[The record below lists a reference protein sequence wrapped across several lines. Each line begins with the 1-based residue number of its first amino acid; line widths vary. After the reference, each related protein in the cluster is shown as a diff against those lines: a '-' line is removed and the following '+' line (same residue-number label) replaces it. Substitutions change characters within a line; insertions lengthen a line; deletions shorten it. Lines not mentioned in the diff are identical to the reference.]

1 MEALNKKKTFHFK
14 EKNIQKIEEINV
26 QPFSQFKETLY
37 YLTKNK
43 LAIVGLIII
52 LLLIVMAV
60 IGPKLVSYSY
70 SNQSLLESN
79 QPPSKEHWFGTDQL
93 GRDIFARTWTGA
105 RISLFIGI
113 MAVLIDLIVGIIIGG
128 IAGLKGGKT
137 DEILMRL
144 VDILYGLPHLLV
156 TILLMVVL
164 KPGLTTIILAMAATG
179 WIGIARLVRGQILQL
194 KECEYVMA
202 SQVLGA
208 GFYKILFKH
217 LLPNTLGPI
226 IVAMTL
232 SVPGAIFAEATLSF
246 LGLGVPVPLASWG
259 TMTSEAL
266 VTLLTGHLW
275 ILFFPAFFISL
286 TMFAFNV
293 VGDGLRDALDPK
305 MRT

>member
-1 MEALNKKKTFHFK
+1 MEALNKKTFHFK
-14 EKNIQKIEEINV
+14 EKNVQKIEETNV

-70 SNQSLLESN
+70 SDQSLLESN
-79 QPPSKEHWFGTDQL
+79 QPPSIEHWFGTDQL

-113 MAVLIDLIVGIIIGG
+113 MAVFIDLIVGIIIGG

>member
-70 SNQSLLESN
+70 SDQSLLESN

-217 LLPNTLGPI
+217 LIPNTLGPI

>member
-1 MEALNKKKTFHFK
+1 MEALNEKKTFQFK
-14 EKNIQKIEEINV
+14 EKNTRKMEEISV
-26 QPFSQFKETLY
+26 QPFSHFKETAF
-37 YLTKNK
+37 YLAKNK
-43 LAIVGLIII
+43 LAMIGLIII
-52 LLLIVMAV
+52 FLLIVMAIV
-60 IGPKLVSYSY
+60 GPKLVPYSY
-70 SNQSLLESN
+70 SDQSLLESN
-79 QPPSKEHWFGTDQL
+79 QPPSSAHWFGTDQL

-105 RISLFIGI
+105 RISLFIGT
-113 MAVLIDLIVGIIIGG
+113 MAVLIDLIIGIIIGG

-164 KPGLTTIILAMAATG
+164 KPGLTTIIIAMAATG

-202 SQVLGA
+202 SRVLGA
-208 GFYKILFKH
+208 GFFKILFRH

-226 IVAMTL
+226 IVAITL

>member
-1 MEALNKKKTFHFK
+1 MEALNKKTFHFK
-14 EKNIQKIEEINV
+14 EKNVQKIEETKV

-70 SNQSLLESN
+70 SDQSLLESN

-113 MAVLIDLIVGIIIGG
+113 MAVFIDLIVGIIIGG

>member
-1 MEALNKKKTFHFK
+1 MEALNKKTFHFK
-14 EKNIQKIEEINV
+14 EKNVQKIEATKV

-60 IGPKLVSYSY
+60 IGPKLVTYSY
-70 SNQSLLESN
+70 SDQSLLESN

-113 MAVLIDLIVGIIIGG
+113 MAVFIDLIVGIIIGG

>member
-70 SNQSLLESN
+70 SDQSLLESN

>member
-1 MEALNKKKTFHFK
+1 MEAVNRKKTFQFKERESQVAEVISIQSYSHFK
-14 EKNIQKIEEINV
+14 EMM
-26 QPFSQFKETLY
+26 Y

-43 LAIVGLIII
+43 LAVAGLVII
-52 LLLIVMAV
+52 LLLAVMAV
-60 IGPKLVSYSY
+60 IGPNLVPYSY
-70 SNQSLLESN
+70 SDQSLLESN
-79 QPPSKEHWFGTDQL
+79 EPPSAKHWFGTDQL
-93 GRDIFARTWTGA
+93 GRDVFARTWTGA
-105 RISLFIGI
+105 RISLFIGV

-137 DEILMRL
+137 DEVLMRL

-202 SQVLGA
+202 SRVLGA
-208 GFYKILFKH
+208 GFFKILFKH
-217 LLPNTLGPI
+217 LIPNTLGPI

-266 VTLLTGHLW
+266 VTLLTGQLW

>member
-1 MEALNKKKTFHFK
+1 MEALNKKTFHFK
-14 EKNIQKIEEINV
+14 EKNVQKIEEINV

-70 SNQSLLESN
+70 SDQSLLESN

-113 MAVLIDLIVGIIIGG
+113 MAVFIDLIVGIIIGG

>member
-1 MEALNKKKTFHFK
+1 MEALNEKRKFHFK
-14 EKNIQKIEEINV
+14 EKNIRIVEEINV

-43 LAIVGLIII
+43 LAVVGLIII
-52 LLLIVMAV
+52 LLLIIMAV
-60 IGPKLVSYSY
+60 IGPKLVTYSY
-70 SNQSLLESN
+70 SDQSLLESN

-202 SQVLGA
+202 SRVLGA